1 VVLFVIKS
9 AGVQVIGR
17 IGEGKLECH
26 GTLVEGAECKL
37 SGREMEIDC
46 AISRADYLSG
56 ACFGRSASTTLTTT
70 SSALSRQFVQPKIKP
85 TSLSSSM
92 PARKGILLEPVDLIS
107 TTGHRPDKN
116 NITKAK
122 PESTYWTA
130 VWYVSLSG
138 AYILIFICLLQCS
151 NIRRKPTSAKHK
163 KWDGDGFVS
172 HTGEKLKLVFASG
185 KMYVPS
191 AIAFTCVSL
200 TFQRGLHKL
209 EWAPSS

>member
-1 VVLFVIKS
+1 VILFIKKS

-17 IGEGKLECH
+17 IGEGKLEYH

-37 SGREMEIDC
+37 SGREMEIDR

-56 ACFGRSASTTLTTT
+56 ACFGRGASTTRTTT
-70 SSALSRQFVQPKIKP
+70 SSAFSRHFVQPKIKP

-107 TTGHRPDKN
+107 TTGHYPEKS

-122 PESTYWTA
+122 AESTYWTA
-130 VWYVSLSG
+130 VWYVSLSR

-163 KWDGDGFVS
+163 KWDSDGFVS
-172 HTGEKLKLVFASG
+172 HTGEKLKLISASG
-185 KMYVPS
+185 KMYVAS
-191 AIAFTCVSL
+191 AIAFTSIS
-200 TFQRGLHKL
+200 TSF
-209 EWAPSS
+209 

>member
-1 VVLFVIKS
+1 VIFFIVMS

-56 ACFGRSASTTLTTT
+56 ACFGRGASTAPTTK
-70 SSALSRQFVQPKIKP
+70 SSAFSRQFVQPKIKH
-85 TSLSSSM
+85 TSLSLST
-92 PARKGILLEPVDLIS
+92 PARKGIPLEPVDLIS
-107 TTGHRPDKN
+107 TTGHNPDKN
-116 NITKAK
+116 NIAKAK

-138 AYILIFICLLQCS
+138 AYPGSYL
-151 NIRRKPTSAKHK
+151 P
-163 KWDGDGFVS
+163 
-172 HTGEKLKLVFASG
+172 FAMF
-185 KMYVPS
+185 KY
-191 AIAFTCVSL
+191 
-200 TFQRGLHKL
+200 
-209 EWAPSS
+209 